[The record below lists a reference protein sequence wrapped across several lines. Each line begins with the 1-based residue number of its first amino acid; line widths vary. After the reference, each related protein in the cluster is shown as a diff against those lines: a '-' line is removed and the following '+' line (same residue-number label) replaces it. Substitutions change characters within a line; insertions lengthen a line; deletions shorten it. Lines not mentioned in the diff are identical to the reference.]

1 MRSFYLKRSTQKP
14 YCTGYTA
21 ERYLRTFSLRLIKT
35 QKHFSRRKFMSCK
48 ACKISVNS
56 NAFQSF
62 MYITFIFAYL
72 LYRPCQENESYQ
84 GNSSCKD
91 GHNKGQ
97 KW

>member
-1 MRSFYLKRSTQKP
+1 
-14 YCTGYTA
+14 
-21 ERYLRTFSLRLIKT
+21 
-35 QKHFSRRKFMSCK
+35 MSCK

-72 LYRPCQENESYQ
+72 LYTPYQGNESYQ